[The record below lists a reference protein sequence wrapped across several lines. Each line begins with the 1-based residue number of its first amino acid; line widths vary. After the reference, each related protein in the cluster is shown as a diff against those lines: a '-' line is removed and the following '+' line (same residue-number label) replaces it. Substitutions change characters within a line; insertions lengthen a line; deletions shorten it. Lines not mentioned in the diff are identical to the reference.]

1 MRHLIHII
9 LIDFF
14 KEENIN
20 YEDVTPNPEFLIKS
34 ISEQGYSLEA
44 AIADLID
51 NSISANAKH
60 IELLTDIVEEPFRF
74 YLADDGIGMTLDEL
88 KENMKFPSTSPDN
101 SRQSNDLGRF
111 GLGMKTASFSQTR
124 KFTVISRK
132 KDTEKFSAR
141 TWDLEVLKFEKSWK
155 LIVNTENEINKF
167 LLDYYRISEEH
178 LESFNNFQVSTIIIW
193 EGLYKFEEYLKLE
206 NRKKALK
213 KEISEVTSDYLS
225 LVFHKFME
233 QSKPL
238 KIRINNS
245 ILHPFN
251 PFPKKEKDL
260 RVLEF
265 REKNFSDDIIK
276 MEGYILPSR
285 SIEESKNGTSIW
297 TTKYKSLIDMEGIY
311 IYRANRI
318 ILFGGWNGIIKRAP
332 RMQLSRLKVDI
343 GNSVDHLLHLNVAK
357 SQVIIPHDLKKAF
370 EDYVE
375 ILKYESNKEYFNRT
389 SKNIPNKNDN
399 KFGLFEKIPSNKG
412 MKVEL
417 NRNYPLLK
425 EIEKEL
431 SEKSKS
437 NLKVL
442 IKMIN
447 TQIDKIKDIYEEKG
461 FLDCDNEINEEDLKN
476 AIKTFK
482 RIGFTA
488 KIIKNEL
495 LLDLGYNLNTIP
507 EHILKEINE

>member
-1 MRHLIHII
+1 MKT
-9 LIDFF
+9 F
-14 KEENIN
+14 
-20 YEDVTPNPEFLIKS
+20 EDVTPNPEFLIKS
-34 ISEQGYSLEA
+34 IAEQGYSLEA

-51 NSISANAKH
+51 NSISSDAKH
-60 IELLTDIVEEPFRF
+60 IELLTDIIEEPFRF
-74 YLADDGIGMTLDEL
+74 YLADDGIGMTLEEL
-88 KENMKFPSTSPDN
+88 KENMKFPSNSPDN
-101 SRQSNDLGRF
+101 SRQSSDLGRF

-124 KFTVISRK
+124 KFTIISRK
-132 KDTEKFSAR
+132 KDTEKFNAR
-141 TWDLEVLKFEKSWK
+141 TWDLEVLKSEKSWK

-167 LLDYYRISEEH
+167 ISDYYKISEEH
-178 LESFNNFQVSTIIIW
+178 LESFTDFHVNTIIIW
-193 EGLYKFEEYLKLE
+193 EGLYKFEEYLKIE
-206 NRKKALK
+206 NKKKALK
-213 KEISEVTSDYLS
+213 KEISEITSDYLS

-233 QSKPL
+233 QSEPL

-245 ILHPFN
+245 ILQPFN

-276 MEGYILPSR
+276 MEGYVLPSR
-285 SIEESKNGTSIW
+285 SIEEARNGTSIW

-332 RMQLSRLKVDI
+332 RMQLARLKVDI

-370 EDYVE
+370 EDYVD
-375 ILKYESNKEYFNRT
+375 ILKYESNKEYYNRT
-389 SKNIPNKNDN
+389 SKSISNKNEN
-399 KFGLFEKIPSNKG
+399 KFSLFEKVPSNKG
-412 MKVEL
+412 MKVEI
-417 NRNYPLLK
+417 NKNYPLLQ

-447 TQIDKIKDIYEEKG
+447 IQIDKIKDIHEEKE
-461 FLDCDNEINEEDLKN
+461 FLDCDNEIDEEDLLN

-482 RIGFTA
+482 KIGFTT

-495 LLDLGYNLNTIP
+495 LPNLGYKLNTIP

>member
-1 MRHLIHII
+1 MKT
-9 LIDFF
+9 F
-14 KEENIN
+14 
-20 YEDVTPNPEFLIKS
+20 EDVTPNPEFLIKS

-51 NSISANAKH
+51 NSISAEAKNVE
-60 IELLTDIVEEPFRF
+60 ILTDIENEPFKL
-74 YLADDGIGMTLDEL
+74 YLTDDGIGMSLEEL
-88 KENMKFPSTSPDN
+88 KENMKFPSSSPEKL
-101 SRQSNDLGRF
+101 RQNNDLGRF

-132 KDTEKFSAR
+132 KGIEKFNAR
-141 TWDLEVLKFEKSWK
+141 TWDLEILKSEKAWK
-155 LIVNTENEINKF
+155 LIVNTEDEINKL
-167 LLDYYRISEEH
+167 LLDYQKISKEH
-178 LESFNNFQVSTIIIW
+178 LKAFNNFGVNTIIIW

-213 KEISEVTSDYLS
+213 KEISEITSDYLS

-233 QSKPL
+233 QPNFL

-245 ILHPFN
+245 ILEPFN

-265 REKNFSDDIIK
+265 REKTFSKDIIK

-285 SIEESKNGTSIW
+285 SIEESKNGNSIW

-311 IYRANRI
+311 IYRSNRI

-332 RMQLSRLKVDI
+332 RMQLARLKVDI

-375 ILKYESNKEYFNRT
+375 VLKYESNKEYFNRT
-389 SKNIPNKNDN
+389 SKSISNKNEN
-399 KFGLFEKIPSNKG
+399 KFSLFEKVPSNKG

-417 NRNYPLLK
+417 NKNYPLLK
-425 EIEKEL
+425 EIENEL

-437 NLKVL
+437 NLKIL

-447 TQIDKIKDIYEEKG
+447 TQIDKIKNIYEEKG
-461 FLDCDNEINEEDLKN
+461 FLDYDNEINEEDLQN

-482 RIGFTA
+482 KIGFTA

-495 LLDLGYNLNTIP
+495 LPDLGYNLNTIP
-507 EHILKEINE
+507 EYILKEINEQ